1 MHGKPSTKGRK
12 LDRMHKCYCHLLG
25 KDTDFT
31 VLLQRAEEIA
41 KKKIL
46 DHCKETF
53 QTKLHLK
60 ISGLVYNDS
69 EFSINLRQLNK
80 TWVSACKE
88 SYTDK
93 VS

>member
-12 LDRMHKCYCHLLG
+12 LDCMHKCYCHLLG
-25 KDTDFT
+25 KDIDFT

-46 DHCKETF
+46 DHCEETF

-80 TWVSACKE
+80 TWVTACKE
-88 SYTDK
+88 SYPDK

>member
-1 MHGKPSTKGRK
+1 MYGKPSTTGRK
-12 LDRMHKCYCHLLG
+12 LDHMHKCYYHLLG

-31 VLLQRAEEIA
+31 ALLQRAEEIA

-60 ISGLVYNDS
+60 INGL
-69 EFSINLRQLNK
+69 SIMTMNFLL
-80 TWVSACKE
+80 T
-88 SYTDK
+88 
-93 VS
+93 